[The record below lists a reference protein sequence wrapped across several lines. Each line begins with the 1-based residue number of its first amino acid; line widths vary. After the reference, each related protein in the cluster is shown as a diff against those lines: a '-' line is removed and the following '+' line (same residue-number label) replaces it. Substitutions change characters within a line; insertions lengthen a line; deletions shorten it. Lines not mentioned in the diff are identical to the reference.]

1 MFYFYFYF
9 FYSLQPDTVPQACI
23 DMTSVVEVQDA
34 DEVTGHPHSL
44 AITDPDRVTFV
55 KGNCSEEGRRWSDVL
70 SVFPRSKVRTIIA
83 FIYISIIYPNDPKKS

>member
-1 MFYFYFYF
+1 M
-9 FYSLQPDTVPQACI
+9 PQASI

-55 KGNCSEEGRRWSDVL
+55 KGNCREEARRWSDVL
-70 SVFPRSKVRTIIA
+70 SVFPRSKVNNKKIHIFIFLVSFHCGLSLNAA
-83 FIYISIIYPNDPKKS
+83 FGLKLVHI